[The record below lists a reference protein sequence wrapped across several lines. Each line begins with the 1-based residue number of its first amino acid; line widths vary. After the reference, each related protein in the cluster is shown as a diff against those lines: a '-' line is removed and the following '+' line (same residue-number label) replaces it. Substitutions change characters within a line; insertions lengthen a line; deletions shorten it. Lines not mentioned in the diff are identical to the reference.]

1 MQWQILIIVYA
12 IILSNTTGQSF
23 WRNNKN
29 TKSDK
34 LVLV

>member
-1 MQWQILIIVYA
+1 MHWQISIMIYV

-29 TKSDK
+29 TKSDQ